1 MSHQP
6 ERSEKI
12 CLNCNVEIYGRYCH
26 VCGQENIVTKQ
37 GFWSLA
43 KHFIYD
49 IFHFDGKFFDT
60 LRFLLFRPGY
70 VPREYLKGKRSSYL
84 DPIRMYLFTSAV
96 FFLIFFSM
104 RSESVDLDIKPFDG
118 ELTRTERLDYATKL
132 ADSLQGN
139 NSERIKQK
147 LAFLLD
153 TTYEIKIKPDSGRAE
168 TDTSFRLYH
177 NGKVYNATAKKTRD
191 SSNTD
196 GGGWLMRNLTTSWK
210 KLSKKHNYDQ
220 GAALREVGESFMHRF
235 PYLLFISLPFFALI
249 LKGLYSK
256 HKNIYYS
263 DHAVFTL
270 YHYIFT
276 FILLLFYFFFDKMQ
290 DWTGVGFFGTLAG
303 LLLIMNFVYLYIS
316 MHRFYGQRWLK
327 TGVKFLLLNLEAM
340 VLMVILILIFLVF
353 SFLQS

>member
-12 CLNCNVEIYGRYCH
+12 CLNCNAEIYGRYCH

-37 GFWSLA
+37 SFWSLA

-60 LRFLLFRPGY
+60 LRYLLFRPGY
-70 VPREYLKGKRSSYL
+70 VPREYLKGKRSHFL

-96 FFLIFFSM
+96 FFLIFFSF
-104 RSESVDLDIKPFDG
+104 RSESLDLDVKPFDG
-118 ELTRTERLDYATKL
+118 ELSRNERVEYATKL
-132 ADSLQGN
+132 ADSLRG
-139 NSERIKQK
+139 SDTEHVKGK
-147 LAFLLD
+147 LAILLD
-153 TTYEIKIKPDSGRAE
+153 TAYQISVRPDSGRAH

-177 NGKVYNATAKKTRD
+177 NGKTYYATASRTAD
-191 SSNTD
+191 SSGID
-196 GGGWLMRNLTTSWK
+196 GDGWLLRNLSASWK
-210 KLSKKHNYDQ
+210 KLNKKHNYDQ
-220 GAALREVGESFMHRF
+220 GAAMRDVGEKFMHRF

-249 LKGLYSK
+249 LKGLYAK

-303 LLLIMNFVYLYIS
+303 LLLVLNFVYLYIS

-327 TGVKFLLLNLEAM
+327 TGAKFLLLNLQALF
-340 VLMVILILIFLVF
+340 LMVILILIFLAI